1 MGTSLSHHHVM
12 DHCRLCGN
20 PVPTEELLKHLEAD
34 VWLLGIINAVYPDM
48 GHRGCK
54 TYLEG
59 LRCLN

>member
-1 MGTSLSHHHVM
+1 M

-20 PVPTEELLKHLEAD
+20 PVPTEGLLKHLEAD
-34 VWLLGIINAVYPDM
+34 VWMLGVINAVYPDI
-48 GHRGCK
+48 GHKGCK